1 MALHF
6 SPAPIQSV
14 ISAILELSSLL
25 PRLEKILRRVPQLE
39 FLTGA
44 GSSSRA
50 QHSNETASPDWERI
64 RSIAKQIELVQER
77 LGRLDAA
84 VSGLSREVADLS
96 AASRT
101 CSAQLER
108 MEALLAAA
116 ERRLQHSNI
125 AMLVVAAA
133 AAAALVSA
141 FVRK

>member
-1 MALHF
+1 MAF
-6 SPAPIQSV
+6 SLSPTLIQTV
-14 ISAILELSSLL
+14 ISSIIELSSLL
-25 PRLEKILRRVPQLE
+25 PGLERILRRVPQLE

-44 GSSSRA
+44 SSSSRA

-77 LGRLDAA
+77 LGRLEAA

-101 CSAQLER
+101 RSAQLER

-116 ERRLQHSNI
+116 ERRLRHSLI
-125 AMLVVAAA
+125 AMWLVAAA

>member
-1 MALHF
+1 MAFSL
-6 SPAPIQSV
+6 SPALIQSV

-44 GSSSRA
+44 SSFSRA

-84 VSGLSREVADLS
+84 VSGLSREVANLS

-101 CSAQLER
+101 RTAQLER
-108 MEALLAAA
+108 MEALLVAAK
-116 ERRLQHSNI
+116 RRLQYSNI
-125 AMLVVAAA
+125 AILVVAAA